1 MHIWGKLKLK
11 ISQFELLLFLASWPV
26 VNKHEF
32 QALPGIMLLP
42 GSFSGRD
49 SSPSPQ
55 RGPDP
60 RNLISFAIFI
70 KLQAIT
76 FSAP

>member
-11 ISQFELLLFLASWPV
+11 ISQFELLFFLASWPV
-26 VNKHEF
+26 VNKPEF